1 MGEENRNIGTLE
13 VIAGCMSSG
22 KSEELIRR
30 LKRATIAKQP
40 VIVFKPGMDNRGE
53 KLSIMSRDGRL
64 YDAIPLETPDKA
76 HDFIQDAH
84 CVVAFD
90 EAQFFSPELVPAV
103 RALVARGLRVL
114 IAGLDTDFR
123 GEPFDVVAQLMAEA
137 DSVTKLTAV
146 CMKCGAPAIRT
157 QRLIV
162 GQPAPYESPR
172 IVVGG
177 DEMYEARCRACHEVP
192 QACILTFKEIQR
204 PRDQEN

>member
-1 MGEENRNIGTLE
+1 MGEENRNIGSLE

-40 VIVFKPGMDNRGE
+40 VIVFKPGIDNRGE
-53 KLSIMSRDGRL
+53 KLAISSRDGRL
-64 YDAIPLETPDKA
+64 YDAIPLNDVNEVFDHLGETHK
-76 HDFIQDAH
+76 I
-84 CVVAFD
+84 VAFD
-90 EAQFFSPELVPAV
+90 EAQFFPMELIDVV
-103 RALVARGLRVL
+103 RKLVSQNLRVL
-114 IAGLDTDFR
+114 AAGLDTDFR
-123 GEPFDVVAQLMAEA
+123 GEPFGIVPQLMAEA
-137 DSVTKLTAV
+137 DSVTKLNAV

-157 QRLIV
+157 QRFIA

-192 QACILTFKEIQR
+192 LACILPQDRKAFSS
-204 PRDQEN
+204 